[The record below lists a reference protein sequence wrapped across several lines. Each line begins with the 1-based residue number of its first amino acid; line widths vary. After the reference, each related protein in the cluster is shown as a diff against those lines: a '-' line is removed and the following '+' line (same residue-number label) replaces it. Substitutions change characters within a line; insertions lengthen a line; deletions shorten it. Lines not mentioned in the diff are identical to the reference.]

1 MKSVLQKAINF
12 IRIII
17 PYETRICDELHDTKE
32 GNQWCA
38 EHCQD
43 GYVRDK
49 CFIHFFKTMD
59 L

>member
-17 PYETRICDELHDTKE
+17 PDETRICDELHDTKE
-32 GNQWCA
+32 GMEWCA
-38 EHCQD
+38 KHCQD
-43 GYVRDK
+43 GYVRDQ
-49 CFIHFFKTMD
+49 CFIHFLKTMD